1 MMINLNMNEN
11 PYPPPENI
19 LKAAKRGFNNINRYS
34 KLESSNSLKELIAS
48 YNNIPK
54 ERIILSPGSEFLL
67 RETIN
72 IFSKDRKIIMINPT
86 FFPALR
92 HAVKSAKKI
101 IKYKLPPPEFKLNQ
115 KMILGELYE
124 PTLIIIDNPN
134 NPTGKMLL
142 DKSFVEKIV
151 QNRNVL
157 LLVDEAYYEFAKYT
171 FIDLV
176 EKYPNLAI
184 ARTMDKAFSLAG
196 LRLGYF
202 IAGEYFT
209 RELSDF
215 PKLLPTPTTFAA
227 IEALK
232 NHEYVSR
239 NIKKIIEE
247 RKRVEDEL
255 KKLGIEVFPGEANFI
270 LIRCKTPNLAEK
282 LIGKG
287 IMIKDLS
294 DDWLNG
300 FYRISI
306 GLPKE
311 NDTFLLEIGNIKT
324 NYDPS
329 IY

>member
-1 MMINLNMNEN
+1 MMIKLNMNEN

-19 LKAAKRGFNNINRYS
+19 LKAAKRGFNNMNRYS
-34 KLESSNSLKELIAS
+34 KLKYSNRLRELIAL
-48 YNNIPK
+48 YNNISK

-67 RETIN
+67 REIIN
-72 IFSKDRKIIMINPT
+72 IFSKDRKIIMTNPT
-86 FFPALR
+86 FFPALE
-92 HAVKSAKKI
+92 HASKNAKKI
-101 IKYKLPPPEFKLNQ
+101 IKYQLSPPEFKLNQ
-115 KMILGELYE
+115 EMILGEFYE

-142 DKSFVEKIV
+142 DKSFVEKML
-151 QNRNVL
+151 QNKNVFL
-157 LLVDEAYYEFAKYT
+157 LIDEAYYEFAKYT
-171 FIDLV
+171 FIDLI

-232 NHEYVSR
+232 NHEYVNR
-239 NIKKIIEE
+239 NIKKIIGE

-270 LIRCKTPNLAEK
+270 LIRCKMPNLAEK
-282 LIGKG
+282 LVDKEI
-287 IMIKDLS
+287 IIKDLS
-294 DDWLNG
+294 GNWLNN

-311 NDTFLLEIGNIKT
+311 NDAFLSEIGNIKT
-324 NYDPS
+324 NYDPFV
-329 IY
+329 Y